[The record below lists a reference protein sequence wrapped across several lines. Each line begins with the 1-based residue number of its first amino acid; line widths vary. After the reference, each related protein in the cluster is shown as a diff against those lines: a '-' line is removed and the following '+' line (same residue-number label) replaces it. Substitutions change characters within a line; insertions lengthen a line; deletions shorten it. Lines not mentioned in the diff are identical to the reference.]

1 MLAVSRMRVLLPQRL
16 ESWLDWGH
24 VSDVTSGNEVLDA
37 IWSVL
42 RRRIMDRGIAA
53 TDLGSRQIHELGPL
67 GRHQGELRAGAHC
80 LNQDE
85 LILPRLARATGLGF
99 ALYLGNRRV
108 ATSTILDAGRAPP
121 LDAYADAEL
130 VDVCLRRRELFAGP
144 LRRADTPYLVI
155 ARPLLL
161 ASDHAGDSAPVGI
174 IEAFQDERA
183 YYEFLAVSAKRRA
196 AAHTREQDAL
206 ADGIESVGT
215 FLDDVA
221 RRLQL
226 LALNGNIIAAQA
238 GEHGRAFRVVCRELG
253 TLADRAR
260 GTVTDVRKLLQ
271 AMGQEGDGDD
281 SDSAST

>member
-1 MLAVSRMRVLLPQRL
+1 MRVLLPQSPK
-16 ESWLDWGH
+16 SWLDWGH
-24 VSDVTSGNEVLDA
+24 VSDATSGNEVLDA

-42 RRRIMDRGIAA
+42 RRRIIDRGIAA
-53 TDLGSRQIHELGPL
+53 TDLGSRLIHELGPL
-67 GRHQGELRAGAHC
+67 GRHAGELRAGAHI

-130 VDVCLRRRELFAGP
+130 VDICLRRRELFTGT
-144 LRRADTPYLVI
+144 LRRADTPYLVM
-155 ARPLLL
+155 ARPLLVG
-161 ASDHAGDSAPVGI
+161 DTAGDTAPVGI

-183 YYEFLAVSAKRRA
+183 YYELLEVSAKRRA
-196 AAHTREQDAL
+196 AAHTLEQDSW
-206 ADGIESVGT
+206 ADSVESVGT

-271 AMGQEGDGDD
+271 TMGQDNPTDD
-281 SDSAST
+281 SDSASK

>member
-1 MLAVSRMRVLLPQRL
+1 MRELLPQSPL
-16 ESWLDWGH
+16 SWLDWRH
-24 VSDVTSGNEVLDA
+24 VSEATSGNEVLDA

-42 RRRIMDRGIAA
+42 RRRIIDRGIAA
-53 TDLGSRQIHELGPL
+53 TELGSRLIHDLGPL
-67 GRHQGELRAGAHC
+67 GRHDGELRAGDHL
-80 LNQDE
+80 LNQE
-85 LILPRLARATGLGF
+85 QTILPRLTRATALGF
-99 ALYLGNRRV
+99 ALYLGNRRI

-130 VDVCLRRRELFAGP
+130 VDICLRRGDLFTGTLQRNASS
-144 LRRADTPYLVI
+144 YLVI
-155 ARPLLL
+155 ARPLVV
-161 ASDHAGDSAPVGI
+161 ADRAPIGI

-183 YYEFLAVSAKRRA
+183 YYELLAVSVKRRA
-196 AAHTREQDAL
+196 AAHTREQDVW

-238 GEHGRAFRVVCRELG
+238 GEQGRAFRVVCRELG

-260 GTVTDVRKLLQ
+260 GTVTNVRKILQ
-271 AMGQEGDGDD
+271 AMGSEG
-281 SDSAST
+281 SDSTDT

>member
-1 MLAVSRMRVLLPQRL
+1 
-16 ESWLDWGH
+16 

-42 RRRIMDRGIAA
+42 RRRIIDRGIAA
-53 TDLGSRQIHELGPL
+53 TDLGSRLIHELGPL
-67 GRHQGELRAGAHC
+67 GRHEGELRAGDHR

-85 LILPRLARATGLGF
+85 MILPRLARATGLGF

-121 LDAYADAEL
+121 LDAYADAQL
-130 VDVCLRRRELFAGP
+130 VDICLRRRELFTGP
-144 LRRADTPYLVI
+144 LVRGDTPYLVI
-155 ARPLLL
+155 ARPLLVH
-161 ASDHAGDSAPVGI
+161 DHSGDGAPIGI

-183 YYEFLAVSAKRRA
+183 YYELLAVSAKRRV
-196 AAHTREQDAL
+196 AAHSREQDVL
-206 ADGIESVGT
+206 TDGIEAVGT

-271 AMGQEGDGDD
+271 LRGQDDDD